1 MATLTLRREDG
12 RIVCERVVV
21 ADRAHR
27 RMRGLLGRKY
37 LRQGEGMVLR
47 PGWSIHTAFMRFPI
61 DAVFLDADQVVIKI
75 EHEVGPWRTVS
86 CRGAR
91 EVVELPAG
99 ESRRRG
105 LEVGDR
111 VAWASRS
118 AADARVDRGA
128 VTYDGGGDEPRARV
142 LVASSDPRFLRLA
155 RFLLG
160 GRDFEVEELTTP
172 ERLPDAVLEPSIDI
186 AVLDGGDS
194 GGRRIS
200 DRECRARPSTGGARD
215 HRRRHGRKEPVRR
228 ACVRSLERDRG
239 TPRGRRTP
247 PFRPPRGSGSS
258 GTELADARGSHDAGA
273 GELHLC
279 GKPRR

>member
-1 MATLTLRREDG
+1 VATLTLRREDG

-99 ESRRRG
+99 ECHRRG

-118 AADARVDRGA
+118 AADARADRGTA
-128 VTYDGGGDEPRARV
+128 TFDDEDDEPRARV

-160 GRDFEVEELTTP
+160 GRDFEVEELTSP
-172 ERLPDAVLEPSIDI
+172 ERLPEAVLDQDFDI
-186 AVLDGGDS
+186 AVLDGADAVAGAF
-194 GGRRIS
+194 RTANAA
-200 DRECRARPSTGGARD
+200 RAQRPEVPIIIAADTGGKSPS
-215 HRRRHGRKEPVRR
+215 GVRVFDR
-228 ACVRSLERDRG
+228 WNETEEILEDVERLLSER
-239 TPRGRRTP
+239 
-247 PFRPPRGSGSS
+247 
-258 GTELADARGSHDAGA
+258 LAGA
-273 GELHLC
+273 A
-279 GKPRR
+279 PPTRT

>member
-61 DAVFLDADQVVIKI
+61 DAVFLDSDQVVIRI

-91 EVVELPAG
+91 EVVELSAG
-99 ESRRRG
+99 ECRRRG
-105 LEVGDR
+105 LELGDR

-118 AADARVDRGA
+118 AADARTEKGS
-128 VTYDGGGDEPRARV
+128 VTFDDEDDGPRARV

-160 GRDFEVEELTTP
+160 GREFEVEELTTP
-172 ERLPDAVLEPSIDI
+172 ERLPEAVLDPSVDI
-186 AVLDGGDS
+186 AVLDGADAVADAF
-194 GGRRIS
+194 RTANAT
-200 DRECRARPSTGGARD
+200 RARRPEVPVVIAADTGGKSPSGVRVFDRWNETEELLEDVERLLSERLATAG
-215 HRRRHGRKEPVRR
+215 HPPGR
-228 ACVRSLERDRG
+228 
-239 TPRGRRTP
+239 
-247 PFRPPRGSGSS
+247 
-258 GTELADARGSHDAGA
+258 
-273 GELHLC
+273 
-279 GKPRR
+279 

>member
-75 EHEVGPWRTVS
+75 EHEVGQWRTVS

-91 EVVELPAG
+91 EVVELSAG
-99 ESRRRG
+99 ECRRRG

-118 AADARVDRGA
+118 AADARADRAAG
-128 VTYDGGGDEPRARV
+128 VFEDEVDEPCARV
-142 LVASSDPRFLRLA
+142 LVASRDPRFLRLA

-160 GRDFEVEELTTP
+160 GRDFEVEELTSP
-172 ERLPDAVLEPSIDI
+172 ERLPEAILDQTIDI
-186 AVLDGGDS
+186 AVLDGADTVAEAF
-194 GGRRIS
+194 RTANAA
-200 DRECRARPSTGGARD
+200 RARRPEVPVVIAADTGGKSPSGMRVFD
-215 HRRRHGRKEPVRR
+215 RWNETEELLQDV
-228 ACVRSLERDRG
+228 ERLLSER
-239 TPRGRRTP
+239 
-247 PFRPPRGSGSS
+247 
-258 GTELADARGSHDAGA
+258 LAGA
-273 GELHLC
+273 APYIRG
-279 GKPRR
+279 

>member
-75 EHEVGPWRTVS
+75 EHEVGQWRTVS

-91 EVVELPAG
+91 EVVELSAG
-99 ESRRRG
+99 ECRRRG

-118 AADARVDRGA
+118 AADARADRAAG
-128 VTYDGGGDEPRARV
+128 VFEDEVDEPRARV
-142 LVASSDPRFLRLA
+142 LVASRDPRFLRLA

-160 GRDFEVEELTTP
+160 GRDFEVEELTSP
-172 ERLPDAVLEPSIDI
+172 ERLPEAILEPTIDI
-186 AVLDGGDS
+186 AVLDGADTVAEAF
-194 GGRRIS
+194 RTANAA
-200 DRECRARPSTGGARD
+200 RARRPEVPIVIAADTGGKSPSGMRVFD
-215 HRRRHGRKEPVRR
+215 RWNETEELLQDV
-228 ACVRSLERDRG
+228 ERLLSER
-239 TPRGRRTP
+239 
-247 PFRPPRGSGSS
+247 
-258 GTELADARGSHDAGA
+258 LAGA
-273 GELHLC
+273 APLGR
-279 GKPRR
+279 G

>member
-61 DAVFLDADQVVIKI
+61 DAVFLDADQVVIRI

-91 EVVELPAG
+91 EVVELAAG
-99 ESRRRG
+99 ECRRRG

-118 AADARVDRGA
+118 AADARIERGSG
-128 VTYDGGGDEPRARV
+128 DGFDDEDDEPRARV
-142 LVASSDPRFLRLA
+142 LVASRDPRFLRLA

-160 GRDFEVEELTTP
+160 GRDLEVEELTAP
-172 ERLPDAVLEPSIDI
+172 ERLPEAILEPSVDL
-186 AVLDGGDS
+186 AVLDGADAVADAL
-194 GGRRIS
+194 RTANAT
-200 DRECRARPSTGGARD
+200 RARRPEIPVIIAADTGGKSPSGVRVFD
-215 HRRRHGRKEPVRR
+215 RWNETEELLLDVERRLSERVAEP
-228 ACVRSLERDRG
+228 
-239 TPRGRRTP
+239 TPQVQ
-247 PFRPPRGSGSS
+247 
-258 GTELADARGSHDAGA
+258 
-273 GELHLC
+273 
-279 GKPRR
+279 

>member
-61 DAVFLDADQVVIKI
+61 DAVFLDADQVVIRV

-91 EVVELPAG
+91 EVVEMAAG
-99 ESRRRG
+99 ECRRRG

-111 VAWASRS
+111 VA
-118 AADARVDRGA
+118 
-128 VTYDGGGDEPRARV
+128 
-142 LVASSDPRFLRLA
+142 
-155 RFLLG
+155 
-160 GRDFEVEELTTP
+160 
-172 ERLPDAVLEPSIDI
+172 
-186 AVLDGGDS
+186 
-194 GGRRIS
+194 
-200 DRECRARPSTGGARD
+200 
-215 HRRRHGRKEPVRR
+215 
-228 ACVRSLERDRG
+228 
-239 TPRGRRTP
+239 
-247 PFRPPRGSGSS
+247 
-258 GTELADARGSHDAGA
+258 
-273 GELHLC
+273 
-279 GKPRR
+279 

>member
-99 ESRRRG
+99 ECHRRG

-118 AADARVDRGA
+118 AADVRADRAAG
-128 VTYDGGGDEPRARV
+128 VFEDEDEEPRARV
-142 LVASSDPRFLRLA
+142 LVASRDPRFLRLA

-160 GRDFEVEELTTP
+160 GRDLEVEELTSP
-172 ERLPDAVLEPSIDI
+172 EKLPDAILDPSIDI
-186 AVLDGGDS
+186 AVLDGADAVAEAL
-194 GGRRIS
+194 RTANAT
-200 DRECRARPSTGGARD
+200 RARRPEVPVIIAADTGGKSPS
-215 HRRRHGRKEPVRR
+215 GVRVFDR
-228 ACVRSLERDRG
+228 WNETEELLQDVERLLSER
-239 TPRGRRTP
+239 
-247 PFRPPRGSGSS
+247 
-258 GTELADARGSHDAGA
+258 LAGA
-273 GELHLC
+273 APPG
-279 GKPRR
+279 RS

>member
-75 EHEVGPWRTVS
+75 EHEVGQWRTVS

-91 EVVELPAG
+91 EVVELSAG
-99 ESRRRG
+99 ECRTARARGRRPRRLGITQRGRCAQPTERPARSKTRTTSRA
-105 LEVGDR
+105 L
-111 VAWASRS
+111 
-118 AADARVDRGA
+118 
-128 VTYDGGGDEPRARV
+128 RV

-160 GRDFEVEELTTP
+160 GRDFEVEELTSP
-172 ERLPDAVLEPSIDI
+172 ERLPEAILDPTVDI
-186 AVLDGGDS
+186 AVLDGADTVAEAF
-194 GGRRIS
+194 RTANAT
-200 DRECRARPSTGGARD
+200 RARRPEIPVIIAADTGGKSPSGMRVFD
-215 HRRRHGRKEPVRR
+215 RWNETEELLQDV
-228 ACVRSLERDRG
+228 ERLLSER
-239 TPRGRRTP
+239 
-247 PFRPPRGSGSS
+247 
-258 GTELADARGSHDAGA
+258 LAGA
-273 GELHLC
+273 APYGR
-279 GKPRR
+279 G